1 MIPAGRLPLLMLLV
15 LGGLWGLSFS
25 LSKLAVIGGIHPTA
39 YVWWQSTGATIFL
52 FLIIRRTGTAVP
64 TGRRHL
70 AFYAASAL
78 VGLVL
83 PNLNIVMTA
92 RYLPAGILSTL
103 VTTVPMMTYAVAL
116 AWRMERFDPRAVV
129 GLVLGLAG
137 VLLIVGPDASL
148 PDPTMAPWVL
158 VAMITPVLYASQ
170 NIISAKLRPENTPS
184 LAAALG
190 MVVAGSLM
198 SLPVMLASGG
208 FRPLFS
214 DGITAGDL
222 AMVGQMIITCLA
234 YLLYFEIAKRAGP
247 VFVSQ
252 VGYVVNIFG
261 LGWGY
266 LFFAEVPSPWIW
278 AAIALV
284 FAGVWVVNRTRSSG

>member
-1 MIPAGRLPLLMLLV
+1 MMRADRLPLLMLLV

-25 LSKLAVIGGIHPTA
+25 LSKLAVTGGIHPTA
-39 YVWWQSTGATIFL
+39 YVWWQSTGATVFL
-52 FLIIRRTGTAVP
+52 FLITRRSGFSVP

-70 AFYAASAL
+70 LFYTASAL

-92 RYLPAGILSTL
+92 QYLPAGLLSTL

-116 AWRMERFDPRAVV
+116 AWRIERFEPRAVA

-137 VLLIVGPDASL
+137 VLLIVGPDTSL
-148 PDPTMAPWVL
+148 PDPAMTSWVL
-158 VAMITPVLYASQ
+158 VAMLTPVLYASQ
-170 NIISAKLRPENTPS
+170 NILSAKLRPTDTSS

-190 MVVAGSLM
+190 MVTAGSLM
-198 SLPVMLASGG
+198 SLPVMLASSG

-214 DGITAGDL
+214 DGITPGDL
-222 AMVGQMIITCLA
+222 AMVGQMLITCLA
-234 YLLYFEIAKRAGP
+234 YMLYFEITKRAGP

-261 LGWGY
+261 LGWGWVV
-266 LFFAEVPSPWIW
+266 FAEVPSPWIW
-278 AAIALV
+278 AAIATV
-284 FAGVWVVNRTRSSG
+284 FTGVWLVNRTRAPG